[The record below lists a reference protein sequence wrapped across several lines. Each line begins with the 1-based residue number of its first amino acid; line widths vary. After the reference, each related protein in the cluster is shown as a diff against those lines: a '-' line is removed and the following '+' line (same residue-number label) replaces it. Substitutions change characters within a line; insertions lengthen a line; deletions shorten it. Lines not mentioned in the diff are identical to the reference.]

1 MPLNYDLCTIS
12 YFNVW
17 KERAYTGGHLN
28 FITGAGGYL
37 QNVLYGYAGLELMP
51 HHSLRLNHP
60 VLPPNGIEQV
70 RIRGLTLGV
79 QLSQVR
85 FSIEY
90 NATALCVWQTDGE
103 GELQLRM
110 VESGHVWPVPRQ
122 AQAKRCVITTT
133 VDVEPVEAMHL

>member
-1 MPLNYDLCTIS
+1 MPLIYDLSTNRF
-12 YFNVW
+12 FNVW

-60 VLPPNGIEQV
+60 LLPPNGIEQV
-70 RIRGLTLGV
+70 RIRGLTLGA
-79 QLSQVR
+79 QLTQVR

-103 GELQLRM
+103 GGLQLW
-110 VESGHVWPVPRQ
+110 VVGSGQVWPVPRQ
-122 AQAKRCVITTT
+122 AQAKRCVITAT
-133 VDVEPVEAMHL
+133 VEVEPVGAMHP